1 MSYTANNIM
10 KPIFLKKKNTHLLNL
25 ALFVFKTG
33 TNQTLRSSSCK
44 ETAIFQI

>member
-10 KPIFLKKKNTHLLNL
+10 KPIFLKKNTHLLNL